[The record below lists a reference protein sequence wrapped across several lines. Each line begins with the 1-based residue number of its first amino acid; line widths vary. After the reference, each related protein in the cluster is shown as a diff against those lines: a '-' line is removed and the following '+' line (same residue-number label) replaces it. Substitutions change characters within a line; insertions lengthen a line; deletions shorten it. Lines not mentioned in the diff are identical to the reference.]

1 MGRRGIDK
9 EVRKAIREGRDM
21 IENLLRLDGNEAE
34 TRRRVERIFE
44 TLLGYDALR
53 HLSRERA
60 VKGAGETE
68 HMDFTVQLEEGPN
81 AKPVMIVELKRVGVD
96 LAVKH
101 VKQVASY
108 AIDCG
113 CEWIVLTNGRE
124 WRLYHVEFGQPPST
138 TLLEE
143 WNLITDSPEDL
154 APKFDL
160 ITYKSVRRGQL
171 DELWRRTKVLQP
183 KNLLSAIVS
192 EPSLRFL
199 RRQLRRKSGVLTEFE
214 DIVQGVRRLLN
225 EAAAIE
231 MDGLRIRIPQRK
243 PVERKA
249 AAGVHP
255 ADDDKD
261 DKEVEEVSGPA
272 GDVEE

>member
-1 MGRRGIDK
+1 MSRRTIDK
-9 EVRKAIREGRDM
+9 EVRKAIRDARDM
-21 IENLLRLDGNEAE
+21 VENVMRLDGNEAE

-81 AKPVMIVELKRVGVD
+81 AKPVVIVELKRVGVD
-96 LAVKH
+96 LALKH

-113 CEWIVLTNGRE
+113 CEWILLTNGRE
-124 WRLYHVEFGQPPST
+124 WRLYHVEFGQPPIT
-138 TLLEE
+138 TLLDE
-143 WNLITDSPEDL
+143 WNLITDAPEDL

-160 ITYKSVRRGQL
+160 IGYKSVRRGQL
-171 DELWRRTKVLQP
+171 DDLWKRTKVLQP
-183 KNLLSAIVS
+183 KNLLSAILS

-199 RRQLRRKSGVLTEFE
+199 RRQLRSKSGVLTEFE
-214 DIVQGVRRLLN
+214 DIIQGVRRLLN
-225 EAAAIE
+225 EASAIE

-243 PVERKA
+243 PVERKSA
-249 AAGVHP
+249 SKINSS
-255 ADDDKD
+255 ADNN
-261 DKEVEEVSGPA
+261 EVEEEPTPW
-272 GDVEE
+272 VE